1 MLELSVNHREKIGNL
16 KSLRKGGIMPAIMYG
31 KKQEATPI
39 SMTQADFVKIWKKA
53 GESTVVTLKTD
64 DGKAYDALIH
74 EVDFDPVTD
83 LPRHADF
90 YVFDKDH
97 KLEIDVP
104 LEFVGVSAGVKEHGG
119 LLVKVLHELKIEAM
133 PKDLPHQVEVD
144 ISSLAEIGSQIL
156 AKEISLPSGVTLLEN
171 SEEVVALIAEPKEE
185 EETPSE
191 PVDLSSIEVEK
202 KGKEAKEG
210 GEAEEGEE
218 KSAE

>member
-53 GESTVVTLKTD
+53 GESTVVTLKAD
-64 DGKAYDALIH
+64 DGKVYDALIH
-74 EVDFDPVTD
+74 DVDFDPTTD

-133 PKDLPHQVEVD
+133 PKDLPHNIEVD
-144 ISSLAEIGSQIL
+144 ISLLTEIGSQVL
-156 AKEISLPSGVTLLEN
+156 SKDLVLPAGVSLLEN
-171 SEEVVALIAEPKEE
+171 PEEVVALIAEPKEE
-185 EETPSE
+185 EEAPSE

-210 GEAEEGEE
+210 EGEGEAE
-218 KSAE
+218 KTAE